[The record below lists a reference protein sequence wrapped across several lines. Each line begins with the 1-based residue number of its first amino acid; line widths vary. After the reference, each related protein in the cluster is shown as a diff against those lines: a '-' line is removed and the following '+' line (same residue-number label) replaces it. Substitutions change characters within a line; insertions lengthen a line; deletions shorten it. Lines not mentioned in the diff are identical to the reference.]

1 MGAGLMGGGTMRTT
15 QRLVLRPFRD
25 EDLEPWIALNT
36 DPEVM
41 MYLGGEPL
49 SREESIRIAEGV
61 NKRYAADGTGFLAI
75 ERRTDGAFMGACG
88 LQHTPW
94 FPDFEIGWRLA
105 REYWGHGYATEAAAS
120 WLEHGFT
127 AMELPHIISVT
138 DTPNARSIAV
148 MRRLGMTFD
157 HEAVLEEDGVE
168 FDATIYRLTAEAW

>member
-1 MGAGLMGGGTMRTT
+1 MRTT
-15 QRLVLRPFRD
+15 ERLLLRPFRE
-25 EDLEPWIALNT
+25 EDLEPWAALNT

-41 MYLGGEPL
+41 KYLGEQLL
-49 SREESIRIAEGV
+49 SREQADEIAEGV
-61 NKRYAADGTGFLAI
+61 NERYAKDGTGFLAI
-75 ERRTDGAFMGACG
+75 ERRADGAFLGACG

-127 AMELPHIISVT
+127 AMGLPHVISVT

-148 MRRLGMTFD
+148 MRRLGMSFD
-157 HEAVLEEDGVE
+157 QETVLEEDGVP
-168 FDATIYRLTAEAW
+168 FDATIYRLTAEAWNAARK